1 MFKLAGAVAL
11 PVLALGLIGAGTPS
25 LSASGFQ
32 VVAVGNTEARAC
44 SDNARLAA
52 DGKMSPAFAIETCS
66 EALNIESLS
75 AHDLAATHNNR
86 GVLYLS
92 MNGAAAART
101 DFEAASRVEPK
112 LAEAWINYG
121 VSQVK
126 MGQDRD
132 AVADF
137 DRGLSLG
144 TAEPWKAYFNRG
156 VARENLGDVKG
167 AYEDYRQAQALKPDW
182 DAPRTELARFTVQK

>member
-121 VSQVK
+121 VS
-126 MGQDRD
+126 
-132 AVADF
+132 
-137 DRGLSLG
+137 
-144 TAEPWKAYFNRG
+144 WKAYFNRG